1 MILFVECII
10 GCILFGAGIVGS
22 VLVNKTMWLHEY
34 APAVR
39 EEFLRLHPEYVR
51 PPQKSNGI
59 GLIVAKIAV
68 CLLFIVLLSV
78 MVYIAGASDFASA
91 FGKCYIIWSVVNW
104 FDVFVLDMGILAHW
118 KKVRLPG
125 TEDMDQEYRSN
136 NRKSIIEGF
145 IGAGIG
151 IVISIIVGCIIAA
164 LVRS

>member
-1 MILFVECII
+1 MILFLECVI
-10 GCILFGAGIVGS
+10 GCVVFGVGVVGS

-39 EEFLRLHPEYVR
+39 EEFLRLHPEYVK

-59 GLIVAKIAV
+59 GLIVAKITV
-68 CLLFIVLLSV
+68 CLLFVVLLSV
-78 MVYIAGASDFASA
+78 MVYIAGARDFVSA

-145 IGAGIG
+145 IGTGIG
-151 IVISIIVGCIIAA
+151 VVISIIVGCVIIA
-164 LVRS
+164 LT